1 MFVNIEW
8 GHVVLKCKIWG
19 EFLCASWGPNCNEK
33 GTVSNIYILS
43 PQFLSG
49 ELKKTDE
56 WMSLKSVWGTKFSQ
70 QEARNVETIYFM
82 KAAPLY

>member
-8 GHVVLKCKIWG
+8 GHVVLKCKDLGWIFMCLL
-19 EFLCASWGPNCNEK
+19 EVQTVMKK
-33 GTVSNIYILS
+33 GTVSNIHILS

-56 WMSLKSVWGTKFSQ
+56 WMSLKSVWEQSFLSK
-70 QEARNVETIYFM
+70 QEM
-82 KAAPLY
+82 